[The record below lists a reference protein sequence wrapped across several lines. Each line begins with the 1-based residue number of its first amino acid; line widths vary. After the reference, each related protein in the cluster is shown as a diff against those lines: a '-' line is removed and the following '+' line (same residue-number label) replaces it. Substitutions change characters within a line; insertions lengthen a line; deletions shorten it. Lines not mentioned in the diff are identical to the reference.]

1 MQILRQGKTP
11 ENYDVQAEVWEYKD
25 GSKNYTVAMYPI
37 VEGCEARVW
46 DYVPN
51 ERTAL
56 AILDEFIAGTKTFAE
71 VKSVRKD
78 GCLGHI
84 ISSTVGSKSN
94 V

>member
-37 VEGCEARVW
+37 IEGSTVRIF

-51 ERTAL
+51 ERTAM

-71 VKSVRKD
+71 VKTVRKN

-84 ISSTVGSKSN
+84 ITSTVRGKDN

>member
-11 ENYDVQAEVWEYKD
+11 ENYDVQAAVWEYKD
-25 GSKNYTVAMYPI
+25 GRNNSTAAMYPI
-37 VEGCEARVW
+37 VEGYEARVF

-56 AILDEFIAGTKTFAE
+56 AVLDEFIAGTKTFAE

-84 ISSTVGSKSN
+84 ISSTVRGKRN

>member
-37 VEGCEARVW
+37 MEGYEARVF
-46 DYVPN
+46 DYVSN

-71 VKSVRKD
+71 VKTVRKN

-84 ISSTVGSKSN
+84 ISSTAGGKSN

>member
-37 VEGCEARVW
+37 IEGSTARVF

-71 VKSVRKD
+71 VKTVRKN

-84 ISSTVGSKSN
+84 MTSTVRGKGN

>member
-11 ENYDVQAEVWEYKD
+11 ENY
-25 GSKNYTVAMYPI
+25 PI
-37 VEGCEARVW
+37 VEDSTARVF

-56 AILDEFIAGTKTFAE
+56 AVLDEFIAGTKTFAE
-71 VKSVRKD
+71 VKSVRKN

-84 ISSTVGSKSN
+84 ISSTVRGKSN